1 MRKIPCE
8 SCPVREEGCIASVP
22 PEKLEKF
29 RACGAVAIYKPRQ
42 IIFHEGTPAVGLYIL
57 CYGAVKLYQ
66 SDRFGHDHILCIAA
80 PGDLLGELPLD
91 PTEPH
96 SVSAEVVTE
105 SQLCY
110 LPRERLLEFIQGN
123 PLTSLRLVAALSKAL
138 SAARRK
144 AGDLALKPAETRLAE
159 LLVHLARTLPGEA
172 ARSNS
177 TRVALGYSRREIAEM
192 IGVSTETAIRLLG
205 RLRRKGMIASEGRE
219 IVISDIDKLT
229 RLANHVSMDAAAA
242 D

>member
-8 SCPVREEGCIASVP
+8 SCPAREEGCIAGVP
-22 PEKLEKF
+22 PEKLDKF
-29 RACGAVAIYKPRQ
+29 RACSAVAIYKPRQ
-42 IIFHEGTPAVGLYIL
+42 IIFHEGTPVVGLYIL

-66 SDRFGHDHILCIAA
+66 SDRFGHDHILCIAV

-91 PTEPH
+91 PAEPY

-110 LPRERLLEFIQGN
+110 LPRERLMEFIQAN
-123 PLTSLRLVAALSKAL
+123 PTTSLRIIAALSRAL
-138 SAARRK
+138 NAARRK

-159 LLVHLARTLPGEA
+159 MLVQLARTPPGEA
-172 ARSNS
+172 ARSSS

-192 IGVSTETAIRLLG
+192 IGVSTETAIRILG
-205 RLRRKGMIASEGRE
+205 RLKRKGMIASHGRE
-219 IVISDIDKLT
+219 IVISDIEKLT
-229 RLANHVSMDAAAA
+229 RLANHVSIDAPGS